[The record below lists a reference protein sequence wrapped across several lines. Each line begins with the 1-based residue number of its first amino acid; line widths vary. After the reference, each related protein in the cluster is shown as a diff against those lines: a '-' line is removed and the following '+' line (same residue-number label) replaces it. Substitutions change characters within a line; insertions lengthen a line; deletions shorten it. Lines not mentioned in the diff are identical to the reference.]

1 MMQDW
6 VRDLHW
12 DRLSCIIVPLSLDA
26 VHALRESAVRVLL
39 LLEDSASC

>member
-12 DRLSCIIVPLSLDA
+12 DRLSGIIVSLSLDA
-26 VHALRESAVRVLL
+26 MHALRESTVRVLL
-39 LLEDSASC
+39 LLKDPASC